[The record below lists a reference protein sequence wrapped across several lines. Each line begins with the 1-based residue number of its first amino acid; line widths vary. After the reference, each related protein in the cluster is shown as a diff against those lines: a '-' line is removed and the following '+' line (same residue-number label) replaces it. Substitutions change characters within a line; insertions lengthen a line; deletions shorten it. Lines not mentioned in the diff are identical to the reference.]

1 MKKLHV
7 FTILV
12 ILAVACAAPV
22 QAGQWY
28 VGGGINTVNMGGDLG
43 DVKSGQGLTLNF
55 GYYFQPILALDFV
68 LGFSDHED
76 PFGDTISYSRFD
88 IGAQFAFGS
97 PYGLSPYLGVGIG
110 SHRMD
115 YDDYVDS
122 FTGASFFLSGGFDY
136 YITPGHS
143 VDFGVRVHAW
153 DIDVESGSVIY
164 PNVGD
169 ATTTVLSVMYNYH
182 FLM

>member
-1 MKKLHV
+1 MKRWLIPV
-7 FTILV
+7 LLPALFL
-12 ILAVACAAPV
+12 LAATPV
-22 QAGQWY
+22 LAGQWY
-28 VGGGINTVNMGGDLG
+28 VGGGINTVNMGEDLD

-55 GYYFQPILALDFV
+55 GYYFQPSFALDFV
-68 LGFSDHED
+68 LGFSGHED
-76 PFGDTISYSRFD
+76 PFGDTLSYSRFD
-88 IGAQFAFGS
+88 IGAQFAFGT
-97 PYGLSPYLGVGIG
+97 GGGFSPYLGAGIG
-110 SHRMD
+110 SHQMD

-122 FTGASFFLSGGFDY
+122 FTGTSFFIGGGFDY

-143 VDFGVRVHAW
+143 VDFGVRIHAW

-182 FLM
+182 FIL